1 MTRPR
6 VYFLNRFYW
15 PDEPATAQLLRD
27 LCSRLVT
34 MGFDVRVITGRPVAV
49 AAPRCEVYEGV
60 HICRVRSTHWGR
72 RSLAGRAVDFLSYQ
86 ASALLQ
92 LLRLVRPGDRVVA
105 LTDPPL
111 LGIFACVISTF
122 RGAVFINWVQD
133 IYPEVAMQITKQ
145 KWLRFIQPM
154 RNFAWRH
161 SRYCVVPGTDMA
173 ETLLRN
179 TVPSDKI
186 TISPNWAPAG
196 LSPAVAD
203 EPTRL
208 RQEWGL
214 TGKFVLLYSGNLG
227 RVHDLAPLLDVA
239 EALVSDVRFAMVFV
253 GHGGRR
259 AELEASARA
268 RSLTNVS
275 FHAPQSRH
283 QLGATLRL
291 GDVHFVTLL
300 QGAEHW
306 VFPSKLYGIAEVGR
320 PVIFIGQAGSEIAR
334 MVEDHQ
340 LGWAF
345 DRTVV
350 PAVVALLK
358 RLVVNPEEL
367 AQRGE
372 AGREFARDGSQRAA
386 ITWSQVLCAE
396 LAGPPLNG
404 EPEKVP

>member
-6 VYFLNRFYW
+6 VFFLNRFYW

-27 LCSRLVT
+27 LCARLAT
-34 MGFDVRVITGRPVAV
+34 MGFEVRVIAAASTQIN
-49 AAPRCEVYEGV
+49 APRREVFEGV
-60 HICRVRSTHWGR
+60 HIRRVRSTHWGR
-72 RSLAGRAVDFLSYQ
+72 RSLAGRAIDFLSYQ
-86 ASALLQ
+86 ASALFQ
-92 LLRLVRPGDRVVA
+92 LLLSIRPGDRVVA

-111 LGIFACVISTF
+111 LGIFAYIISTL

-133 IYPEVAMQITKQ
+133 IYPEVAMQVTGQ
-145 KWLRFIQPM
+145 HWLRLIRPM

-186 TISPNWAPAG
+186 RISPNWAPAG
-196 LSPAVAD
+196 LSAEIGDPA
-203 EPTRL
+203 TL

-227 RVHDLAPLLDVA
+227 RVHDLNPLLDLA
-239 EALVSDVRFAMVFV
+239 EALISDVRFAMVFV
-253 GHGGRR
+253 GHGARR
-259 AELEASARA
+259 SELETSARA

-275 FHAPQSRH
+275 FHAPQPRH

-291 GDVHFVTLL
+291 GDLHFVTLL

-306 VFPSKLYGIAEVGR
+306 VFPSKLYGIAGVGR
-320 PVIFIGQAGSEIAR
+320 PVIFIGKAGSEIAR
-334 MVEDHQ
+334 LVESHQ

-345 DRTVV
+345 DRTIL

-358 RLVVNPEEL
+358 RLVVSPDEL
-367 AQRGE
+367 ARRRE

-386 ITWSQVLCAE
+386 ITWSQVLSDE
-396 LAGPPLNG
+396 LAAVPVTE
-404 EPEKVP
+404 EPENVP